1 MPKFDDYTQ
10 KTTPE
15 DNDIALILDKTA
27 NVNKKTP
34 FSGIWTWI
42 VNKMTNA
49 VIQNLQ
55 TTNKTV
61 VGAINELNSKTF
73 QGSNEI
79 ITSDVDWNTI
89 NEAGVYK
96 VQCVNGFA
104 EGKNV
109 PMITSIS
116 DFYNFG
122 VLLVFKPVV
131 DDENRLIQIYIPD
144 IQPEQPYRAR
154 IAIRSFNLSF
164 RTWGMIKIENTL

>member
-15 DNDIALILDKTA
+15 DTDITLILDKTA

-61 VGAINELNSKTF
+61 IGSINELNSKILFGENMRYVKVVSDNKSLNWGGIFLVTKL
-73 QGSNEI
+73 EI
-79 ITSDVDWNTI
+79 NLISINGLSAPEIVWSSISPAKATVN
-89 NEAGVYK
+89 NEANPLETIIDTNNPKSHILAIPVG
-96 VQCVNGFA
+96 
-104 EGKNV
+104 
-109 PMITSIS
+109 SIS
-116 DFYNFG
+116 
-122 VLLVFKPVV
+122 K
-131 DDENRLIQIYIPD
+131 
-144 IQPEQPYRAR
+144 
-154 IAIRSFNLSF
+154 SK
-164 RTWGMIKIENTL
+164 IKITNYI

>member
-15 DNDIALILDKTA
+15 DTDISLILDKTA

-61 VGAINELNSKTF
+61 VGAINELNSKILF
-73 QGSNEI
+73 GENMRYVKVVSNSADLNWGGI
-79 ITSDVDWNTI
+79 LLAT
-89 NEAGVYK
+89 
-96 VQCVNGFA
+96 Q
-104 EGKNV
+104 KN
-109 PMITSIS
+109 I
-116 DFYNFG
+116 
-122 VLLVFKPVV
+122 LLVSMNG
-131 DDENRLIQIYIPD
+131 ENTPKIEWSAISPTAVTVKSGENNPLETIIDIGAPSHVLAIP
-144 IQPEQPYRAR
+144 IGSINRAR
-154 IAIRSFNLSF
+154 ITI
-164 RTWGMIKIENTL
+164 MYTLTN